1 MTVRYSRIFVV
12 AGLLGSLTA
21 GVTGEQ
27 ALGPPEGG
35 TVPLSNVAGKKL
47 IRAAKETRHVSQDL
61 QGIKDPAEKTAF
73 LQETIDSWQ
82 DKGIDGA
89 MFYLR
94 HQRWWQVPGPTYE
107 DVKPEIDAFQS
118 IKDWGR
124 LTDNFLWT
132 YSTVWVAGGKVP
144 DWFNDGDW
152 EAVCANTRLAARL
165 AKECGFKGILLDWE
179 QYGGHGVGVWRMP
192 FYYKHY
198 ADEGYKVG
206 GEAEPRPFLEVAAK
220 VRQRGR
226 EYAEALTGVYPE
238 IVLLVAASL
247 YSDTYW
253 ESVMEKG
260 GDLRAC
266 ATALMPAFVDGL
278 LLGLDERASLVSAC
292 ERTYLDSTY
301 ADMLAVRDLAL
312 RRALVMST
320 VPELARKR
328 IEFAPGI
335 WTDAGWGKDRFSPT
349 DVRVNQRDPEQHKHA
364 THNALAASDRY
375 AWFYGAMPWLTEEA
389 TPLMKAYWE
398 ATREAHRPMDL
409 DWEPAPNWDLTDYSA
424 HDEQMA
430 ANDAAFWVQ
439 AEADGWSVAV
449 ELPIHWRFRFSAGNQ
464 LRYRKP
470 WHKADIDDRSWSPIS
485 CLKCWQSQGMP
496 ANGQAVYRVN
506 FDAPADIDPAAH
518 DIRLAFSA
526 YSAGS
531 PSEEKGLMSWAD
543 IAVNGKGYPIRPMV
557 DVAESI
563 RPGARN
569 RVGIRII
576 NHAGPAFLTGHVKL
590 LVRERT
596 E

>member
-1 MTVRYSRIFVV
+1 MRYWKTLVV
-12 AGLLGSLTA
+12 GSLLVSLA
-21 GVTGEQ
+21 VGAIDEQ
-27 ALGPPEGG
+27 PLAPPEGG
-35 TVPLSNVAGKKL
+35 LVPLSNVAGKKL
-47 IRAAKETRHVSQDL
+47 IRGAREVRHAL
-61 QGIKDPAEKTAF
+61 QALLEIEDPAEKTAF
-73 LQETIDSWQ
+73 LREKVASWQ
-82 DKGIDGA
+82 DKGIDGV
-89 MFYLR
+89 MFFVK
-94 HQRWWQVPGPTYE
+94 HGSWWQVPGPTYE

-118 IKDWGR
+118 IKDWGC

-144 DWFNDGDW
+144 DWFNDEDW
-152 EAVCANTRLAARL
+152 QAVCANTRLAARL
-165 AKECGFKGILLDWE
+165 ARECGFKGILLDWE

-328 IEFAPGI
+328 IQFAAGI
-335 WTDAGWGKDRFSPT
+335 WTDAGWGKDRFSST

-364 THNALAASDRY
+364 THNALAASDTY

-389 TPLMKAYWE
+389 TPLMKAYWQ
-398 ATREAHRPMDL
+398 ATREARQPMDL
-409 DWEPAPNWDLTDYSA
+409 AWEPTPEWDLTDYSA
-424 HDEQMA
+424 HNEQMA
-430 ANDAAFWVQ
+430 AKDTAFWVKARQ
-439 AEADGWSVAV
+439 DGWRVAV
-449 ELPIHWRFRFSAGNQ
+449 ELPVHWRFRFSAGNQ

-496 ANGQAVYRVN
+496 ATGQAVYRVS
-506 FDAPADIDPAAH
+506 FDVPADIDPVTQ
-518 DIRLAFSA
+518 DIQLAFGA
-526 YSAGS
+526 YSSGIPLEANG
-531 PSEEKGLMSWAD
+531 PASWAD
-543 IAVNGKGYPIRPMV
+543 IAVNGKGYPMRPMV

-563 RPGARN
+563 RPGERN
-569 RVGIRII
+569 RVGIRVI
-576 NHAGPAFLTGHVKL
+576 NHAGPAFLMGHVKL
-590 LVRERT
+590 LVREGA